1 MLTRFRSLGG
11 SALFLTGALLSACI
25 SPATSRS
32 RDSTARAIEDAEDP
46 SRPRPPRT
54 SGGPASLPVAVAD
67 VPRPK
72 ARVGA
77 QSCEQIAGRIAASD
91 PIARARRGS
100 ARAGLARADAEGSLP
115 APQLSFE
122 LWDFPIGDPV
132 RANREGMYM
141 VGLSQRFPAPGLSN
155 ARARKEVELSSAN
168 LGAAE
173 VARLAAWSEAMH
185 ACVDWVGAR
194 RKRERLGVQIAL
206 LDRIRGAVGAARS
219 SGGSSLVDE
228 ANVDAERAATEQE
241 IALLEVDERVGRG
254 TLAALGGAV
263 GSETTEPPMLGEIA
277 GAPSLDRV
285 IAVALERRGE
295 IASATSMLRVADAEV
310 EVAGAESKIP
320 ELGVEA
326 AYMQMPKARA
336 GVEIAVSMSLPWLWS
351 GGSGRRTA
359 AAREVG
365 VANAEAAAVVRAIRT
380 QVTRTYERFEG
391 DQRALASFKQRVVPA
406 VDRVLEAEQARLTGG
421 GFDLSALVLAI
432 RRNHDVSIELS
443 VRETALHHDL
453 VDVETAAGGPLDSE
467 GAR

>member
-11 SALFLTGALLSACI
+11 SSLLLTGALLSACI
-25 SPATSRS
+25 SQATSRS
-32 RDSTARAIEDAEDP
+32 RDATARAIDHAED
-46 SRPRPPRT
+46 RARARPPEA
-54 SGGPASLPVAVAD
+54 SGESASPPRARAE
-67 VPRPK
+67 VPPPK
-72 ARVGA
+72 APVGA
-77 QSCEQIAGRIAASD
+77 ESCKRIAARIATSD
-91 PIARARRGS
+91 PTARARRGS

-115 APQLSFE
+115 APELSFE
-122 LWDFPIGDPV
+122 LWDFPIGDPA

-141 VGLSQRFPAPGLSN
+141 VGLSQRFPAAGLSN
-155 ARARKEVELSSAN
+155 ARARKEVEVASAN

-173 VARLAAWSEAMH
+173 VAKLAAWAEAMH
-185 ACVDWVGAR
+185 ACVDWAGAR
-194 RKRERLGVQIAL
+194 RKRQRLGVQIAL

-219 SGGSSLVDE
+219 SGGSSLADE

-241 IALLEVDERVGRG
+241 ITLLEADERVGRG
-254 TLAALGGAV
+254 TLLALGGIGA
-263 GSETTEPPMLGEIA
+263 GTTEPPAFGEVA
-277 GAPSLDRV
+277 RAPSLDRV

-295 IASATSMLRVADAEV
+295 VASATSMLRVADAEV
-310 EVAGAESKIP
+310 DVAGAESKIP
-320 ELGVEA
+320 EIGIEA

-336 GVEIAVSMSLPWLWS
+336 GLEIAVSMSLPWLWS

-365 VANAEAAAVVRAIRT
+365 VAHAEAAAVARAIRT

-391 DQRALASFKQRVVPA
+391 DREALASFKQRVVPA

-432 RRNHDVSIELS
+432 RRNHDVSVELS

-453 VDVETAAGGPLDSE
+453 VDVETAAGGPLDLE